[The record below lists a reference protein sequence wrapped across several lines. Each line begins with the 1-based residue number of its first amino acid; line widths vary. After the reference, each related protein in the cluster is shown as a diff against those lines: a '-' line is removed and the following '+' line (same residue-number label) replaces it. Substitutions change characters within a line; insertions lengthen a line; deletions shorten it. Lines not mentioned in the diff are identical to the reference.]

1 MNNERSNK
9 FFTAVLLLLIS
20 AAVYLP
26 FIGQFGYFNDD
37 WYLMYAAGTRG
48 PSVFWD
54 IFAVDRPLRALV
66 MIPAY
71 SLFGPHP
78 FYYNISAFVFRLI
91 SAFCFLWIL
100 RMVWKED
107 PRITFWMSLLFLL
120 YPGFLSQPNAID
132 YLCHIVG
139 LAGGMLS
146 IVLTVRA
153 VQAETWPGK
162 FLNYSISIVL
172 GWLYLGQIEWYIGLE
187 FFRFACI
194 LVLSFRMDGTMIS
207 KVISFFKNALPAALI
222 PGAFLIWRLFFF
234 ESERG
239 ATDVDLQ
246 FGNIRGDPAAF
257 LFKFL
262 STLSDDVL
270 DVLLRAWGIPLRR
283 LSYGINNQEWLP
295 GYGIALLVIILLWA
309 FHRKN
314 SHPVETA
321 SSLQSGWKREVIWIS
336 LGMLICGLLPVLLVD
351 RTVDFKSFSRYT
363 LIAAVGASLL
373 LPILISYIPRLW
385 LHNVLFGILV
395 VSAVLTHY
403 ANGLVH
409 ARSTQLTRNFWQQV
423 GWRIPQV
430 EVGTTLIAHYPV
442 VAEEDYFTW
451 GPANL
456 IYYPD
461 SNNEKYVQ
469 PSIYAALLN
478 KETVDKVLAGEGQEF
493 SNRRS
498 IRTYPNYRNILI
510 LTQPSSNSCMQVIDL
525 HQVELSSAEDA
536 RIGMIAAY
544 SETEHILIAE
554 SFHVPPVIPF
564 GVEAPHEWC
573 YYYEKAAHARQLGD
587 WAEVARLGEEADS
600 LGFSAKDQIEWMP
613 FIQAYA
619 SLDDLSRLKDIASS
633 ITSDPAAAG
642 QACQILRNM
651 SLSSSTAAEV
661 QQLFCLE

>member
-1 MNNERSNK
+1 
-9 FFTAVLLLLIS
+9 
-20 AAVYLP
+20 
-26 FIGQFGYFNDD
+26 
-37 WYLMYAAGTRG
+37 MYAAGTRG

-78 FYYNISAFVFRLI
+78 FYYHLSAFVFRLI

-100 RMVWKED
+100 RMMWKEH
-107 PRITFWMSLLFLL
+107 PRTTFWMSLLFLV

-139 LAGGMLS
+139 LAAGMLS
-146 IVLTVRA
+146 IALTVRA

-162 FLNYSISIVL
+162 LLNYSLSILL

-194 LVLSFRMDGTMIS
+194 LVLSFRMDGTIIS
-207 KVISFFKNALPAALI
+207 KAIRFFRNALPAVLI
-222 PGAFLIWRLFFF
+222 AGVFLIWRLFFF

-246 FGNIRGDPAAF
+246 FGNIRGDPMAF

-270 DVLLRAWGIPLRR
+270 DVLVRAWSTPLRR
-283 LSYGINNQEWLP
+283 LSLGMDNQEWIF
-295 GYGIALLVIILLWA
+295 GYGVALLVILLLWA
-309 FHRKN
+309 FHRQN
-314 SHPVETA
+314 SHSIETG
-321 SSLQSGWKREVIWIS
+321 SSPQSSWKREVIWIG

-363 LIAAVGASLL
+363 LIAAVGTSLL
-373 LPILISYIPRLW
+373 LPILISYVPSLW
-385 LHNVLFGILV
+385 FRNILFGILV
-395 VSAVLTHY
+395 VFAVLTHY

-423 GWRIPQV
+423 GWRIPQL
-430 EVGTTLIAHYPV
+430 EVGTTLIAHSPV

-478 KETVDKVLAGEGQEF
+478 KETVEKVLAGEAREF

-510 LTQPSSNSCMQVIDL
+510 LTQPTLDSCVQVIDL
-525 HQVELSSAEDA
+525 NQVELSSAEDP
-536 RIGMIAAY
+536 RIVTIAPY
-544 SETEHILIAE
+544 SETAHILLDE
-554 SFHVPPVIPF
+554 SFRTPPVIPF
-564 GVEAPHEWC
+564 GMEPSHEWC
-573 YYYEKAAHARQLGD
+573 YFYEKAAYARQLSN
-587 WAEVARLGEEADS
+587 WPEVAQLYDEAHS
-600 LGFSAKDQIEWMP
+600 QGLFAKDQIEWMP
-613 FIQAYA
+613 FLQAYA
-619 SLDDLSRLKDIASS
+619 FLGNSSRLEELASFMN
-633 ITSDPAAAG
+633 TDPDAMQ
-642 QACQILRNM
+642 QACRILKTMPLNQ
-651 SLSSSTAAEV
+651 SIKDEV
-661 QQLFCLE
+661 NRLFCV